1 MDRGYFGPTD
11 RKNGYMGMFD
21 NGFPPVAAAVANAS
35 LDMTEPH
42 SPDAERPMGVF
53 ECARRSWSSVMAL
66 PYVYGNFAWTGMDY
80 KGETTL
86 GWPDVNSHY
95 GIHDMAG
102 FAKDSVGYYEAW
114 WRDADACTGI
124 SISPSEWTAPVAIG
138 TPINVHVTTCA
149 AYASLYIN
157 GVLQSPG
164 KAKMDRFGFL
174 AWSVPFKPGNI
185 TAYGYDSAGNELS
198 SKTIASA
205 KAPKQLKL
213 TVDAPYNGRN
223 ASQLTADGQ
232 DVVLL
237 RAVLLDSDGIAV
249 PNADV
254 NVSFEIVTGPATVIG
269 VANGDPADHSPDK
282 GTWRRT
288 FHGLARGIVA
298 SSKVGATGQIVVK
311 ASSPGIQSG
320 KVVLE
325 AA

>member
-1 MDRGYFGPTD
+1 MPLATLR
-11 RKNGYMGMFD
+11 
-21 NGFPPVAAAVANAS
+21 VILCAS
-35 LDMTEPH
+35 LAYVKWSFLPRLPCRH
-42 SPDAERPMGVF
+42 HLLVF
-53 ECARRSWSSVMAL
+53 CRCGR
-66 PYVYGNFAWTGMDY
+66 
-80 KGETTL
+80 
-86 GWPDVNSHY
+86 PDVNSHY

-138 TPINVHVTTCA
+138 TPITVHVTTCA
-149 AYASLYIN
+149 AFAALYIN

-223 ASQLTADGQ
+223 ASQLAADGQ

-237 RAVLLDSDGIAV
+237 RAALLDSDGIAV

-254 NVSFEIVTGPATVIG
+254 NVSFEIATGPATVIG
-269 VANGDPADHSPDK
+269 VASKERRPCRPFTTCLHSPSAFYGSD
-282 GTWRRT
+282 
-288 FHGLARGIVA
+288 
-298 SSKVGATGQIVVK
+298 
-311 ASSPGIQSG
+311 P
-320 KVVLE
+320 
-325 AA
+325 